1 MNSKICSTQVST
13 YAIKKQQS
21 LQKKQLADNIGF
33 SSMPA
38 SFISNKERIFLF
50 TEFKFWFSIN
60 KSMMELDFGRNLENI
75 LKMFRQKADLKIYT
89 GSRQRMKEHCFV
101 VDVYIP
107 DNKKL
112 LVSLQNGNKLKSI
125 LLAHA
130 SLFHVCADYQICR
143 FVKKT
148 NSLAYTQRP
157 LCFQKTK

>member
-1 MNSKICSTQVST
+1 MLYLGVHIC
-13 YAIKKQQS
+13 YKKVAVIAE
-21 LQKKQLADNIGF
+21 KQLADNIGF

-38 SFISNKERIFLF
+38 SFISNKERIFLL

-60 KSMMELDFGRNLENI
+60 GSMMELDFG
-75 LKMFRQKADLKIYT
+75 QKADLKIYT

-101 VDVYIP
+101 VHVYIP
-107 DNKKL
+107 DNKKW

-130 SLFHVCADYQICR
+130 SLFHVYANYQICR

>member
-60 KSMMELDFGRNLENI
+60 GSMMELDFG
-75 LKMFRQKADLKIYT
+75 QKADLKIYT

-101 VDVYIP
+101 VHVYIP
-107 DNKKL
+107 DNKK
-112 LVSLQNGNKLKSI
+112 
-125 LLAHA
+125 
-130 SLFHVCADYQICR
+130 
-143 FVKKT
+143 
-148 NSLAYTQRP
+148 
-157 LCFQKTK
+157 

>member
-1 MNSKICSTQVST
+1 M
-13 YAIKKQQS
+13 
-21 LQKKQLADNIGF
+21 QKKQLADNIGF

-60 KSMMELDFGRNLENI
+60 GSMMELDFGRNLENI

-101 VDVYIP
+101 VHVYIP
-107 DNKKL
+107 DNKKW
-112 LVSLQNGNKLKSI
+112 LVSLQNVNKVKSI

-130 SLFHVCADYQICR
+130 SLFHVCANYQICR

>member
-1 MNSKICSTQVST
+1 MLYLGVHIC
-13 YAIKKQQS
+13 YKKVAVIA
-21 LQKKQLADNIGF
+21 KKQLADNIGF

-75 LKMFRQKADLKIYT
+75 LKMFHQKADLKIYT
-89 GSRQRMKEHCFV
+89 GSRQRIKEHCFV
-101 VDVYIP
+101 VHVYIP

-130 SLFHVCADYQICR
+130 SLFHVYANYQICR

>member
-1 MNSKICSTQVST
+1 
-13 YAIKKQQS
+13 
-21 LQKKQLADNIGF
+21 
-33 SSMPA
+33 MPA

-101 VDVYIP
+101 VHVYIP
-107 DNKKL
+107 DNKKW
-112 LVSLQNGNKLKSI
+112 LVSLQNVNKVKSI

-148 NSLAYTQRP
+148 NSLAYTQSLFASKRQSKMK
-157 LCFQKTK
+157 LKCNIHLWFLLSTNESLQSLQL

>member
-13 YAIKKQQS
+13 YAIKKKQS

-38 SFISNKERIFLF
+38 SFISDKERIFLF

-89 GSRQRMKEHCFV
+89 GSRQRMKEHC
-101 VDVYIP
+101 
-107 DNKKL
+107 
-112 LVSLQNGNKLKSI
+112 LQCM
-125 LLAHA
+125 
-130 SLFHVCADYQICR
+130 FTYQI
-143 FVKKT
+143 
-148 NSLAYTQRP
+148 
-157 LCFQKTK
+157 TKSDQFHFKMAIS